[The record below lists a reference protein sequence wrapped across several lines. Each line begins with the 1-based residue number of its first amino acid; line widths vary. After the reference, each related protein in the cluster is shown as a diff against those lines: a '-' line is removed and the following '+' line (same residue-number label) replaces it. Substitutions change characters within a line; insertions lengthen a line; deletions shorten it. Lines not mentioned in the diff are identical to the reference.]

1 MNYRRIIILFILAA
15 IVSAP
20 TLVAQP
26 VTETRSLEKSFALT
40 GDMRLEILNKYGT
53 VHLAPS
59 KDDSVHIRVDMKAS
73 AKNPSRLR
81 RLTDGI
87 SFNLSSTNYFII
99 AETKFNKGPA
109 DFFESLRIITNN
121 IISTESKIEINYYAS
136 IPGGI
141 KVKVDNRYGDIY
153 LENLGNDLN
162 IYHSNGSLKSEDLTG
177 DNYFD
182 LNFSDA
188 TIKSLNKARIDIN
201 YSDLRIDYAEELMI
215 TSVSTKLYAGTIVNL
230 DTNSKRDKYTID
242 KISKFD
248 AVSYFSSFSIDE
260 LYNSMQCNT
269 RYGNMDINKMDA
281 DFSLL
286 SLETSYT
293 DVKIITPSEPSFTLD
308 LKLDDCAAVI
318 PSEWKLEETILGRDN
333 NEYLYQGII
342 GDKDTRSRIILN
354 MTKGNLSLY

>member
-1 MNYRRIIILFILAA
+1 MLAA
-15 IVSAP
+15 IMYAP

-40 GDMRLEILNKYGT
+40 GDMRLEVLNKYGT

-59 KDDSVHIRVDMKAS
+59 SDDSVHIRVEMKAS

-81 RLTDGI
+81 KLTDGI

-99 AETKFNKGPA
+99 AETKFNRGPA

-121 IISTESKIEINYYAS
+121 IISTESKIEIDYYAR
-136 IPGGI
+136 IPGSI
-141 KVKVDNRYGDIY
+141 KVKLDNRYGDIY
-153 LENLGNDLN
+153 LENLVNDLN

-188 TIKSLNKARIDIN
+188 TMKSLKKARIDIN
-201 YSDLRIDYAEELMI
+201 YSDLRIDYADELMI
-215 TSVSTKLYAGTIVNL
+215 TSVSTKLYAGTIVYL
-230 DTNSKRDKYTID
+230 DINSKRDKYTID
-242 KISKFD
+242 KLSKFD

-260 LYNSMQCNT
+260 LHDAMQCNT
-269 RYGNMDINKMDA
+269 RYGSIDVNRMDA

-293 DVKIITPSEPSFTLD
+293 DVKIITPSESSFTLD

-318 PSEWKLEETILGRDN
+318 PSEWQLEETILGRDN
-333 NEYLYQGII
+333 NAFLYQGIV

>member
-1 MNYRRIIILFILAA
+1 MNYRRIILTGILAA
-15 IVSAP
+15 MICAP
-20 TLVAQP
+20 TLIAQP

-40 GDMRLEILNKYGT
+40 GEMRLEVLNKYGT

-59 KDDSVHIRVDMKAS
+59 TDDSVHVRVEIKAS

-81 RLTDGI
+81 KLTDGI

-99 AETKFNKGPA
+99 AETKFNQGPA
-109 DFFESLRIITNN
+109 DFLESLRIITNN
-121 IISTESKIEINYYAS
+121 IISTDSKIEIDYYAR
-136 IPGGI
+136 IPGSI

-153 LENLGNDLN
+153 LENLENDLN

-188 TIKSLNKARIDIN
+188 IMKSLNKARIDIN
-201 YSDLRIDYAEELMI
+201 YSDLRVDYAEELII

-230 DTNSKRDKYTID
+230 DINSKRDKYTID

-248 AVSYFSSFSIDE
+248 ATSYFSSFSIDE
-260 LYNSMQCNT
+260 LYNTMYCNT
-269 RYGNMDINKMDA
+269 RYGSIDVNNMDA
-281 DFSLL
+281 GFSLL

-293 DVKIITPSEPSFTLD
+293 DVKIVTPTGSSFVLD
-308 LKLDDCAAVI
+308 LKLDGCAAVI
-318 PSEWKLEETILGRDN
+318 PSEWQLEETILGRDN

-342 GDKDTRSRIILN
+342 GDKDTRSRVILN